1 MKCSKNLFNSKDN
14 PIVIPGNWNYKGV
27 SNIMSQIINEF
38 TDTKQDYALVYDD
51 SVDED
56 TYIDSIDD
64 FINSLI
70 AQLPTNL
77 DDYDKNRLINLL
89 KLYYYPSTSKLD
101 SQKDSTPI
109 SAIIPE
115 AELQSQHE
123 KNEQNLDNDLSDFF
137 GENVLLKNQCK
148 EDFKKQA
155 FNNFIINIK
164 NKTKI
169 SKVSDLNSSIEQYKN
184 QLYNNIYNYLIE
196 RGITP
201 EISDETG
208 KPSANMF
215 NSEHKVNGGY
225 LKVLDDFY
233 LLLTQFDLT
242 DQLEQEYLAKYT
254 NKRDSSL
261 IKAIN
266 SYIQLLHFDELLESS
281 FGKYISSNQD
291 NDQIIIRNPDGTY
304 EYKYQ
309 YGASNNMSKGWGIEV
324 KDGIKELGSFSKL
337 IIENIPLKGSN
348 NQYLSSIDY
357 FTALLKLK
365 DHLYHAQ
372 TTDELRNL
380 MLNFHN
386 APEESLKRIFELI
399 MTKSG
404 TVREDIKKAF
414 KDDQIDYKINEHEY
428 RILES
433 INDFLYVGQ
442 DSIYNIENNSYKLQG
457 IDSQYS
463 ILKTALGAFDS
474 LSQMDYLEVVY
485 DFDTSEYKVQVK
497 KKYANKRELF
507 DYKDIVNRKSREA
520 GRRATINKYNS
531 YYDSENNF
539 NIWIGNLVLKLNSGN
554 DNLGILGSSA
564 FTMNLLDGQRLLVN
578 NNQSL
583 STYFDIDLD
592 NTSKRTKLIN
602 RENLT
607 KSQNQFMEVVSFI
620 DNMLHTNF
628 GSSQEGLQLLNI
640 YFNTFTGQEAVEQGL
655 KYLLRAACKA
665 HEATK
670 ININSKGDI
679 IKEYLKEFYP
689 QKVISS
695 NRVDRKIYNSIFYS
709 NYRGNFVYAIGKSQK
724 ESVWADHLIQA
735 RRIVKGDDI
744 KSVTKNLFGENIPNT
759 SPAFVGREIQQVL
772 NDQVSEGNTTPVS
785 TLLFFEKPKAIIG
798 VVVDTDV
805 KLENGTNKQVST
817 FSSSELLYHNFFNK
831 FLLPSLN
838 GHVIIQPTVYSDK
851 KKFINYDINIK
862 SVLGVDSIYDI
873 SSEDF
878 ERKFVSTIGQAYYQL
893 YNQVLDDYEKLF
905 GTRNVAEINQRLKG
919 LDAISL
925 ARIAQEAGVSI
936 MEELHYR
943 KIGKGLALNELLLQY
958 KTLYTDPVELHN
970 RLRQEKIKYIQS
982 LSKNFVS
989 FKESDTLNSA
999 LSKLNAKSWIKDGLM
1014 ALAKD
1019 SSGNL
1024 IFYGDIPADA
1034 QINPLLETYF
1044 YTDTL
1049 LSNNLRLQLVGSELN
1064 HKVKDLES
1072 VNSEILSTFTNDEIQ
1087 LIKNSLG
1094 YDTSNINL
1102 ADIKIA
1108 CDNALEYDEDGPY
1121 YSIQGFAE
1129 IDSKLSKLL
1138 YKIESL
1144 AQNAQ
1149 LKRTVPLPGTMRYF
1163 FQNSLDGIASTMKCA
1178 VIEDIKAPVYQFS
1191 GKNDKPI
1198 DSHDGAALVDPFTSI
1213 LENLSLQDSEVGTIK
1228 KTLWHDFAT
1237 KYMSADLVKYAE
1249 HTITNQWMRQ
1259 SENSDVKLYDVFW
1272 KMTKEYWGDEV
1283 TNIMR
1288 MAAHKNSGKVDFN
1301 SDILQG
1307 NSLYYKVGNQSYKI
1321 EDFGKDDVGYYTI
1334 ESAVT
1339 SDGEPDLDQESNLGV
1354 KKYHFFNGRS
1364 HYKVLEGE
1372 QIPENCH
1379 TISSLYELHSALG
1392 GIYSQSLMNDE
1403 QLHYSEASNYAVAN
1417 FMNNV
1422 SIKVGNG
1429 DLRSQTN
1436 YRQPLK
1442 TALINYIINKSA
1454 IKNGASNVN
1463 PRSSY
1468 YDNTDLTYFTM
1479 STKRYGIQ
1487 QDSDHTAD
1495 EAKMTEFSQV
1505 ISSLDANGFYHDYV
1519 RDIYEVL
1526 GKASIEASQFELE
1539 GVKSFNEDRAN
1550 NYKKLY
1556 EVVGRTLINNISL
1569 GGGKAGLVTQ
1579 IIYALKKEFND
1590 SVNHDLDKIKIPF
1603 SDDNIYNQIISTV
1616 ASVINKK
1623 SIKRE
1628 YPGNGMVMTPG
1639 YQICQIWDIDGKVLQ
1654 FEDILNMVQVT
1665 QLPGESVS
1673 EANRRSVKAYLE
1685 EKQKDIPYDNNAA
1698 SYYPSDNVNLI
1709 YFIGDQQGQITF
1721 SLDTMEKYQNFV
1733 NNTRQFLTDILTKN
1747 GITQIS
1753 ELYLQKN
1760 ITKGRDLAPAKI
1772 TYNYTVNGRT
1782 IKSNVFAHYT
1792 YKNAFGTPTKEQR
1805 KAIQKHLNNIDNG
1818 FIYLSE
1824 EDELSDIKTPIYNI
1838 ENKPAEMIGSN
1849 IYQSRFGLN
1858 YYDSI
1863 NDIVEESFAKPINLA
1878 VTANYDLAL
1887 VKNNGNHLYI
1897 SVNNTTEKRLKGWKN
1912 TIKKESIEQGEFVHK
1927 VFVTKDNI
1935 KLFEIG
1941 REIIVNDI
1949 SYKDGKFYDS
1959 KGDQVK
1965 GNYSWDGKNV
1975 WEYVE
1980 FIENAQS
1987 PLQNGKNFKFYN
1999 INQNKLRKVFKGDNN
2014 SFREFTAKLIKDIYN
2029 SDSYEL
2035 IHPNYN
2041 YKANRLASV
2050 ASIFK
2055 SLSNQTK
2062 ENNKL
2067 QQFLLDTSNLLL
2079 GIASTN
2085 RDNKEKNKQQDKYI
2099 NIRRLKIGN
2108 VQYKDYVQNF
2118 RDGLK
2123 HKKYISFLKSKDFTS
2138 SRIPAQTL
2146 QSFMYMNLVGFTGV
2160 DTTQAYVSHFQT
2172 YLQGSDYDI
2181 DHSYM
2186 LGHEF
2191 DENGN
2196 YIGWSCLFNYDTIE
2210 ELHASENLPYPD
2222 PNRIYEKS
2230 SDGINITEYVNNIK
2244 NSTGVTKINH
2254 LVRLINFLKKQNTLK
2269 ITYEGDGRVILN
2281 GIEDTIE
2288 NHINN
2293 HQNTHIPDI
2302 YKVAVMK
2309 NFVSSH
2315 IQKQIQGIKNM
2326 MAAYSP
2332 IEMDELQVAASSTP
2346 KAKASSNLTVL
2357 NPAMIPVMQNQNMVG
2372 KNVVGIA
2379 ANGQKGNLMWNYYL
2393 NDVIRYG
2400 SERDIERA
2408 QFSFVSN
2415 RINNRFVIDSEQ
2427 NKNLPEDKRYN
2438 FELLEINGLPDTNW
2452 EFEGAERLKQK
2463 FINPLNPNQTTDLI
2477 GSQYISAATDNAKE
2491 LILDKINSG
2500 QATAKCHLFL
2510 LALGFDVKDIVS
2522 FMTSDAVSFI
2532 ESCSQQNVFT
2542 GYYSS
2547 LDTISKGLIEQI
2559 KKTLA
2564 GNPSN
2569 LDTNIT
2575 RFLKGKSTDELNE
2588 LLADTIEF
2596 RNVLEGA
2603 NEFSSLGRGFGIN
2616 QGAPTTKESLVSW
2629 KQFFRNVI
2637 SEREEALGITNNGR
2651 LQEDHDLATERVE
2664 FDFDRYLS
2672 DEQYRENLIDYY
2684 NKIKKTINVF
2694 AQFNYI
2700 PHFKSMFEMLGLVST
2715 MDGEI
2720 SLKSRLSDYY
2730 LDQAYDI
2737 SKYVPDNTV
2746 NKINQAINIIL
2757 IKDYISNRSFSIP
2770 TKEDWEMFGTRGER
2784 TKASGNIRLK
2794 DLMGVQNFKYIF
2806 EQYIIPELQAGTYFT
2821 EPSNN
2826 MSVSDLNNLVR
2837 TNDFIRGLVPAN
2849 DGNIPI
2855 YKLDIDMLNIENNPF
2870 SVSKFQKFLNGFKEL
2885 KQIQINGT
2893 SLTDWFMLYNLI
2905 VNKNRYGSDRM
2916 TTLFQEL
2923 VKNNSDDYLIN
2934 DYLQH
2939 VADLDYNVRQDS
2951 SILEDIKASN
2961 TLESLLMYS
2970 AQEVTSLSGKKDL
2983 YVKMRKN
2990 DGIISYYKN
2999 NGKIG
3004 SYSELPYTGLIEI
3017 NGESEFERKQ
3027 RIADLEEYGFG
3038 LTVSEYADSILKE
3051 LDNNWQQALGTLLEQ
3066 GYIYLTH
3073 NC

>member
-27 SNIMSQIINEF
+27 SNIVSQIINEF
-38 TDTKQDYALVYDD
+38 TDTKQDYALVYDG

-70 AQLPTNL
+70 TQLPTNL

-89 KLYYYPSTSKLD
+89 KLYYYPPESKLD

-115 AELQSQHE
+115 ADLQSQHD

-148 EDFKKQA
+148 ENFKKQA
-155 FNNFIINIK
+155 FNILIINRK
-164 NKTKI
+164 DKTKI
-169 SKVSDLNSSIEQYKN
+169 SRVSDLNSAIENYKN
-184 QLYNNIYNYLIE
+184 SLYKNIYEYLAE

-201 EISDETG
+201 EISEETG
-208 KPSANMF
+208 KPAANIF
-215 NSEHKVNGGY
+215 NENHKINTGY
-225 LKVLDDFY
+225 LNVLDDFY
-233 LLLTQFDLT
+233 VILNQFNLT
-242 DQLEQEYLAKYT
+242 DLLEQEYLAQYT
-254 NKRDSSL
+254 NRRNSKL
-261 IKAIN
+261 IQAVN

-324 KDGIKELGSFSKL
+324 KDGLKELGSFSKL
-337 IIENIPLKGSN
+337 IIENIPLKDSS
-348 NQYLSSIDY
+348 NQYLSTIDY

-365 DHLYHAQ
+365 DHLYQAQ
-372 TTDELRNL
+372 TSDELRNL

-386 APEESLKRIFELI
+386 SPEESLKRIFELI
-399 MTKSG
+399 TTQTG

-414 KDDQIDYKINEHEY
+414 KDDKLDYKINEHEY

-433 INDFLYVGQ
+433 INDFLYRGQ
-442 DSIYNIENNSYKLQG
+442 DSIYNIEDNSYKLQG
-457 IDSQYS
+457 IDPQYS
-463 ILKTALGAFDS
+463 ILKTIVGAFDS
-474 LSQMDYLEVVY
+474 ISQMDYLEVVY

-507 DYKDIVNRKSREA
+507 DYKDIVNKKSRES
-520 GRRATINKYNS
+520 GRKVSINKYNS
-531 YYDSENNF
+531 YYDSESNY
-539 NIWIGNLVLKLNSGN
+539 NIQIGNITLRLNSGK
-554 DNLGILGSSA
+554 DNLGILGDSS
-564 FTMNLLDGQRLLVN
+564 FTMNLLEGSRLLVN

-583 STYFDIDLD
+583 STYFNIDLD
-592 NTSKRTKLIN
+592 NASKRTKLIN
-602 RENLT
+602 RDNL
-607 KSQNQFMEVVSFI
+607 SDPQEQFMEVVSFI
-620 DNMLHTNF
+620 DAMLHTNF

-640 YFNTFTGQEAVEQGL
+640 YFNTFTGQESIEQGL

-670 ININSKGDI
+670 ININSNGN
-679 IKEYLKEFYP
+679 IKEFLKEFYP

-695 NRVDRKIYNSIFYS
+695 DRVDRKIYNSIFYS
-709 NYRGNFVYAIGKSQK
+709 NYRGDFVYAVGKSQK
-724 ESVWADHLIQA
+724 ESTWADHLIQA
-735 RRIVKGDDI
+735 RRIVRGDDI
-744 KSVTKNLFGENIPNT
+744 KSVTKNLSGENIPNT
-759 SPAFVGREIQQVL
+759 SPAFIGREVQQVL
-772 NDQVSEGNTTPVS
+772 NDQKSEGNITPVS
-785 TLLFFEKPKAIIG
+785 SLLFFENPKAITGI
-798 VVVDTDV
+798 VVDTDV
-805 KLENGTNKQVST
+805 RLDNGTSKQVAS

-831 FLLPSLN
+831 FLLPSLS
-838 GHVIIQPTVYSDK
+838 GHIFIQPTVYSDK
-851 KKFINYDINIK
+851 KKFINYDIDIK
-862 SVLGVDSIYDI
+862 SLFGVDSIYDI

-878 ERKFVSTIGQAYYQL
+878 ERKFITTIGQAYYQL
-893 YNQVLDDYEKLF
+893 YNQVLDDYEQLF
-905 GTRNVAEINQRLKG
+905 ETRDVKEINKRLKN

-925 ARIAQEAGVSI
+925 AKLAQSKGLSI

-943 KIGKGLALNELLLQY
+943 KVDKGLALNELLLQY
-958 KTLYTDPVELHN
+958 KTLYTDPTELHN

-989 FKESDTLNSA
+989 FQESETLNQA
-999 LSKLNAKSWIKDGLM
+999 LSKLNAKSWIQNRLM

-1024 IFYGDIPADA
+1024 IFYGDIPVDA
-1034 QINPLLETYF
+1034 EINPLLEKYF

-1049 LSNNLRLQLVGSELN
+1049 ISNNLRFQLIGSELN
-1064 HKVKDLES
+1064 HKVKSL
-1072 VNSEILSTFTNDEIQ
+1072 NGINAKILTTFTKDELDFINQ
-1087 LIKNSLG
+1087 SLG
-1094 YDTSNINL
+1094 EISNLNL
-1102 ADIKIA
+1102 SDIRIA
-1108 CDNALEYDEDGPY
+1108 LDNNIFHDDEGIPY
-1121 YSIQGFAE
+1121 YTDRRFAE

-1138 YKIESL
+1138 YEVESA

-1149 LKRTVPLPGTMRYF
+1149 LKRTVTLPGTMRYF
-1163 FQNSLDGIASTMKCA
+1163 FQNSLDGIARTMRCA

-1191 GKNDKPI
+1191 GKQDKPVN
-1198 DSHDGAALVDPFTSI
+1198 SHDGAAFIDPFTSI

-1228 KTLWHDFAT
+1228 KTLWHGFVA
-1237 KYMSADLVKYAE
+1237 KYMSAELVKYAE

-1259 SENSDVKLYDVFW
+1259 SENSDVKLYDLFW
-1272 KMTKEYWGDEV
+1272 KMTKQYWGDEI
-1283 TNIMR
+1283 TDITR
-1288 MAAHKNSGKVDFN
+1288 MAAHKNSGKIDFN

-1307 NSLYYKVGNQSYKI
+1307 NSLYYKIGNQSYKI
-1321 EDFGKDDVGYYTI
+1321 EDFGKDDIGYYTI

-1339 SDGEPDLDQESNLGV
+1339 SDGEPDLDQEENLSV

-1364 HYKVLEGE
+1364 HYKIREGE
-1372 QIPENCH
+1372 QIPENCN
-1379 TISSLYELHSALG
+1379 TISSLYELHAALG
-1392 GIYSQSLMNDE
+1392 GIYSQSLMDDE
-1403 QLHYSEASNYAVAN
+1403 QLHYSEASNHAVAN

-1429 DLRSQTN
+1429 NIRNQTN

-1442 TALINYIINKSA
+1442 TALINYIINQTA

-1463 PRSSY
+1463 PRSSF

-1479 STKRYGIQ
+1479 DTSRYGIQ

-1495 EAKMTEFSQV
+1495 EARMTEFSQV

-1519 RDIYEVL
+1519 KDIYEVL
-1526 GKASIEASQFELE
+1526 GRLSIEASQVELDSIN
-1539 GVKSFNEDRAN
+1539 SFNSDKTN

-1556 EVVGRTLINNISL
+1556 EIVGRILLNNISL

-1579 IIYALKKEFND
+1579 IMYALKKEFNE

-1639 YQICQIWDIDGKVLQ
+1639 YQICQVWDIDGKVMQ
-1654 FEDILNMVQVT
+1654 FEDILNQVEVNP
-1665 QLPGESVS
+1665 LPGESIS
-1673 EANRRSVKAYLE
+1673 EANRKAVKQFLE
-1685 EKQKDIPYDNNAA
+1685 EKQKDIPYDNNTS
-1698 SYYPSDNVNLI
+1698 SYYPSDNINLI
-1709 YFIGDQQGQITF
+1709 YFIGEQQGQITF

-1733 NNTRQFLTDILTKN
+1733 NNTRQFLTNILTEN
-1747 GITQIS
+1747 GITEIS

-1772 TYNYTVNGRT
+1772 TFNYNIGGRT

-1792 YKNAFGTPTKEQR
+1792 YKEAFGSPTREQR
-1805 KAIQKHLNNIDNG
+1805 KAIQKHLDNIDKG
-1818 FIYLSE
+1818 FIYLSK
-1824 EDELSDIKTPIYNI
+1824 EDELADIKTPIYNI
-1838 ENKPAEMIGSN
+1838 KNKPAEMIGSN

-1858 YYDSI
+1858 YYDSV
-1863 NDIVEESFAKPINLA
+1863 NDIVEESFSKPISLTT
-1878 VTANYDLAL
+1878 TANYDLAL
-1887 VKNNGNHLYI
+1887 IKNNGNHLYI
-1897 SVNNTTEKRLKGWKN
+1897 SVNNSSEKRLRGWKN
-1912 TIKKESIEQGEFVHK
+1912 TIKQESIEQGELVHK
-1927 VFVTKDNI
+1927 IFVTQDNI

-1941 REIIVNDI
+1941 REIIVNNI
-1949 SYKDGKFYDS
+1949 SYKDRKFYDEE
-1959 KGDQVK
+1959 GNQIK

-1980 FIENAQS
+1980 FIENAYS
-1987 PLQNGKNFKFYN
+1987 PLQNGKKFKYYN
-1999 INQNKLRKVFKGDNN
+1999 INQTKLKKVFKGNDAQL
-2014 SFREFTAKLIKDIYN
+2014 REFTGKLIKDIYN

-2041 YKANRLASV
+2041 YKLNRLPLV
-2050 ASIFK
+2050 ASIFR
-2055 SLSNQTK
+2055 SLFNQTK
-2062 ENNKL
+2062 ENPNLK
-2067 QQFLLDTSNLLL
+2067 QFLSDTSNLLL
-2079 GIASTN
+2079 GIASS
-2085 RDNKEKNKQQDKYI
+2085 NKEKQDQSKASDKYV
-2099 NIRRLKIGN
+2099 NIKRLKIGKIS
-2108 VQYKDYVQNF
+2108 YKDYVQDY
-2118 RDGLK
+2118 RDRLK

-2196 YIGWSCLFNYDTIE
+2196 YIGWSSLFNYNTLE

-2222 PNRIYEKS
+2222 PTRIYEKS
-2230 SDGINITEYVNNIK
+2230 NDGIDITEYVNNIK
-2244 NSTGVTKINH
+2244 NSTGVTQINN
-2254 LVRLINFLKKQNTLK
+2254 LIKLINFLKRQNSLK
-2269 ITYEGDGRVILN
+2269 LNYEGDGKIIYN
-2281 GIEDTIE
+2281 GVEDTIE

-2302 YKVAVMK
+2302 YKVAAMK

-2315 IQKQIQGIKNM
+2315 IQKQIQGIRNM

-2332 IEMDELQVAASSTP
+2332 IEMDELQMAASTTP
-2346 KAKASSNLTVL
+2346 KAKSSSNLTVL
-2357 NPAMIPVMQNQNMVG
+2357 NPSMIAIMQNQNMVG

-2379 ANGQKGNLMWNYYL
+2379 ANGQKANLMWNYYV
-2393 NDVIRYG
+2393 NDVLRYG
-2400 SERDIERA
+2400 NEQDVKRA
-2408 QFSFVSN
+2408 QFSFVSS
-2415 RINNRFVIDSEQ
+2415 RINNRFVIDSKINQE
-2427 NKNLPEDKRYN
+2427 LPEDQRQK

-2452 EFEGAERLKQK
+2452 EFNRAENLRQK
-2463 FINPLNPNQTTDLI
+2463 FSNPLRPNQTTDLI

-2500 QATAKCHLFL
+2500 QATAKCHLYL
-2510 LALGFDVKDIVS
+2510 LALGFDVKDIVA

-2532 ESCSQQNVFT
+2532 ESCSLQNVFT

-2547 LDTISKGLIEQI
+2547 LDTISKGLIEET
-2559 KKTLA
+2559 KKVLS
-2564 GNPSN
+2564 GNISN
-2569 LDTNIT
+2569 KDTNIT
-2575 RFLKGKSTDELNE
+2575 RFLKGKSVEELNE
-2588 LLADTIEF
+2588 ILADANEF

-2603 NEFSSLGRGFGIN
+2603 NEFSSLGRGLGIN
-2616 QGAPTTKESLVSW
+2616 QGAPTTKENLVGW
-2629 KQFFRNVI
+2629 KQFFKNII
-2637 SEREEALGITNNGR
+2637 SNREEALGITKNGIV
-2651 LQEDHDLATERVE
+2651 QENHDLASERIE
-2664 FDFDRYLS
+2664 FDFTKYLS
-2672 DEQYRENLIDYY
+2672 DEQYRENLINYY
-2684 NKIKKTINVF
+2684 DKIKKTINVF

-2700 PHFKSMFEMLGLVST
+2700 PHFKAMFEMLGVVSI
-2715 MDGEI
+2715 MDSEI
-2720 SLKSRLSDYY
+2720 SLKSRLGDYY
-2730 LDQAYDI
+2730 MEQTYGI
-2737 SKYVPDNTV
+2737 SEYVPDNTI
-2746 NKINQAINIIL
+2746 NKINQAINTIL
-2757 IKDYISNRSFSIP
+2757 IKDYINNRNFSIP
-2770 TKEDWEMFGTRGER
+2770 TKDDWEMFGTRGER
-2784 TKASGNIRLK
+2784 QKASGNINLK
-2794 DLMGVQNFKYIF
+2794 AIMGIQNFKYIF
-2806 EQYIIPELQAGTYFT
+2806 EQYIIPELQAGTYF
-2821 EPSNN
+2821 EHPQNG
-2826 MSVSDLNNLVR
+2826 MSASDLNNLIK
-2837 TNDFIRGLVPAN
+2837 TNDFIRNLVPAN

-2855 YKLDIDMLNIENNPF
+2855 YKLDIDMLNVDSSPF
-2870 SVSKFQKFLNGFKEL
+2870 STSKFQKLLNGFKEL

-2893 SLTDWFMLYNLI
+2893 SLSDWFMLYNLI

-2923 VKNNSDDYLIN
+2923 VKNNANDYLIN
-2934 DYLQH
+2934 DYLQYI
-2939 VADLDYNVRQDS
+2939 ADLDYNIRQDS
-2951 SILEDIKASN
+2951 NLLEEIKSSN
-2961 TLESLLMYS
+2961 TLESLLMCS
-2970 AQEVTSLSGKKDL
+2970 AQEVTSLNGKKDL
-2983 YVKMRKN
+2983 YVKMRNN
-2990 DGIISYYKN
+2990 DGTLSYYRN
-2999 NGKIG
+2999 TGKIG
-3004 SYSELPYTGLIEI
+3004 KYTKLPYTGLIEI
-3017 NGESEFERKQ
+3017 TDESEFERKQ

-3038 LTVSEYADSILKE
+3038 LSVSEYADSILKE
-3051 LDNNWQQALGTLLEQ
+3051 LDNDWKQALETLLEQ